1 MQAAYS
7 ERQADEFVILSVS
20 EMENSSAVESFI
32 ARHGLDYPFMLDSDG
47 GAGALYNLYT
57 TPTTFFIGP
66 EGVIRDILP
75 GVVSKSWVERNLAN
89 IEQAS

>member
-20 EMENSSAVESFI
+20 EMENSTTVEFFI
-32 ARHGLDYPFMLDSDG
+32 AKYGLDYPFMLDVDG
-47 GAGALYNLYT
+47 SAGALYNLYT
-57 TPTTFFIGP
+57 TPTTFFIDP

-75 GVVSKSWVERNLAN
+75 GVVRRSWVERNLAN
-89 IEQAS
+89 VEQAS